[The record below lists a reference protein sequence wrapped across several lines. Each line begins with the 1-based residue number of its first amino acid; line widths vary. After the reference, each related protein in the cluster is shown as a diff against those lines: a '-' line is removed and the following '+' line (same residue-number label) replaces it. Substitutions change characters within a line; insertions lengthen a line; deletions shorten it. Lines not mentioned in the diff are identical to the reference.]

1 MSKGRARED
10 FCEKKKRKRG
20 SPGGGGAI
28 TIGQTVFWK
37 LRFEKRKSKREFL

>member
-1 MSKGRARED
+1 MRFED

-28 TIGQTVFWK
+28 TIGQTVFFWK
-37 LRFEKRKSKREFL
+37 LRFEKRKSKRGFL